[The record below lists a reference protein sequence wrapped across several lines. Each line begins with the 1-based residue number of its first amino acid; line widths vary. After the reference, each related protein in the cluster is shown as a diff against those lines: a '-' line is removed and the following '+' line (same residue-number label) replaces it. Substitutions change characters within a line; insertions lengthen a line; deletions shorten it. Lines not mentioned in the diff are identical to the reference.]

1 MPTTFLFPSNMKSLP
16 LSFSLIN
23 NHSFPSV
30 SNKQSTTKG
39 TILLRAQSAATCPKA
54 AVSPRF
60 LPQIRAPAAGIARPF
75 PRFAVTR
82 VPRGCS
88 GTDSA
93 QEPRNSEGTAVPRGS
108 SGTDGSNFPRGR
120 EGTERASGVRG
131 RLDSRGDCS
140 RGRVE
145 WRR

>member
-1 MPTTFLFPSNMKSLP
+1 MPTTFYSLP
-16 LSFSLIN
+16 ICNRFLSLTR

-30 SNKQSTTKG
+30 SNKQTTTKG
-39 TILLRAQSAATCPKA
+39 TSLLRAQTAATCPKA

-88 GTDSA
+88 ETDSA
-93 QEPRNSEGTAVPRGS
+93 QEPRNSEGTAVPRGC
-108 SGTDGSNFPRGR
+108 SGTDGSDFPRGKK
-120 EGTERASGVRG
+120 GAQRAAGVRG
-131 RLDSRGDCS
+131 RPDSRGDCF
-140 RGRVE
+140 RGREE
-145 WRR
+145 WCR